1 MSDKVQLR
9 CCRLPPLLTA
19 ADALRLATSKTPQNF
34 TPFQYQDPSGRLMML
49 PSDIVLLEDSKFK
62 K

>member
-1 MSDKVQLR
+1 M
-9 CCRLPPLLTA
+9 LLLMLLLMP
-19 ADALRLATSKTPQNF
+19 DHFQMPQNF

-49 PSDIVLLEDSKFK
+49 PSDIVLLEDAKFK